1 MALSLSM
8 VAKAELPESLRLAAA
23 DWCPYTCPSEEQ
35 PGIVVEYLQ
44 HVLAPYNIILDVNY
58 LPWSRA
64 VNEVNNGKVSGLVT
78 AVPSEA
84 PHLIFT
90 SRETMNYNV
99 CLYSRTSS
107 SLLYTGI
114 SSLKNHILGATL
126 DYSYDEEIDAYIK
139 DNKSSGRV
147 ELITDDKK
155 VFRLTSML
163 LSKRID
169 YFIGDK
175 YVIGWE
181 AKNDGVDIS
190 KVKTNQC
197 LQSHPFYLALDPN
210 ISWSKELINILN
222 IEFSKKKNLNTLSK
236 IIKRYT
242 IQ

>member
-1 MALSLSM
+1 MTFSLTM
-8 VAKAELPESLRLAAA
+8 VAKAEIPESLRLAAA

-44 HVLAPYNIILDVNY
+44 HILTPYNIMLDVNY

-64 VNEVNNGKVSGLVT
+64 LKEVDNGNISGLVT

-84 PHLIFT
+84 PHLLFT
-90 SRETMNYNV
+90 STETMDYNV

-107 SLLYTGI
+107 SLKYTGV
-114 SSLKNHILGATL
+114 SSLKNHALGAAL

-139 DNKSSGRV
+139 ENKRSNHI
-147 ELITDDKK
+147 ELITGDKK

-181 AKNDGVDIS
+181 AKNDGVDMS

-197 LQSHPFYLALDPN
+197 LQSHPFYLALNPN
-210 ISWSKELINILN
+210 ILWSKELINILN
-222 IEFSKKKNLNTLSK
+222 KEFSKKNNLNTLSK
-236 IIKRYT
+236 IIARYT
-242 IQ
+242 AQ